1 MFLAEKLI
9 CVRTP
14 PVSIQEDAFALSNS
28 SLVGQIIKIESS
40 LLRPQKTA
48 GKVRKLNNLS
58 HFRGKNRQN
67 TISQFQSALQMVK
80 VGKTILNIGRT

>member
-1 MFLAEKLI
+1 M
-9 CVRTP
+9 RTP

-48 GKVRKLNNLS
+48 GKVRKLNNLY